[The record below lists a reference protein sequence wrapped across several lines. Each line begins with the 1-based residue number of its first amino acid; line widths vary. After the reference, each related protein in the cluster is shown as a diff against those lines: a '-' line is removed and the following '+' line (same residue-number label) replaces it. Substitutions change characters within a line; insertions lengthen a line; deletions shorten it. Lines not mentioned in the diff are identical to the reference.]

1 MKTMPILLIKLSCNP
16 KSAVQTP
23 RPKPRYP
30 CTGSL
35 TFYLAITSTYPLP
48 FLPFL
53 TVPPFRGCGAPIK
66 SSILLALLIPVA
78 GLDGGAEGGAEGS
91 PELRDNPLFEGGDKR
106 AGG

>member
-1 MKTMPILLIKLSCNP
+1 MKTMPILIKFSCNL

-78 GLDGGAEGGAEGS
+78 GLDGGAEGGVEGS